1 MGQFTVRNIE
11 DDVKARLKR
20 RAASHGISMEAEV
33 RQILRNA
40 VKDDDMPAGM
50 GLGTRIAARFAG
62 AGLDEPLP
70 ELKGQAPRVI
80 ALEP

>member
-20 RAASHGISMEAEV
+20 RATSHGLSMEAEV

-40 VKDDDMPAGM
+40 VKDDEAQVGGGAGQPDRCPLR
-50 GLGTRIAARFAG
+50 GAGPDRSLARTEGAG
-62 AGLDEPLP
+62 AAGR
-70 ELKGQAPRVI
+70 RV
-80 ALEP
+80 